1 MKDVSTVTPAA
12 APSGLP
18 DHEVIAPG
26 PSDLRVPAQLDEL
39 PQGVL
44 DLLAILGLN
53 PPYSRRAVQAPAR
66 AGDGFPEIAAQRQ
79 LDVPVKVALQPMAPT
94 LATKTADTSADTPG
108 SLPIEQAVYV
118 PVIPSA
124 EATEVSI
131 NLHGTRPTHLGQPF
145 SLPVTPTPIPR
156 PLLDM
161 RSETPLAPH
170 PGLLQVPFNKGVVSG
185 QVTVT
190 RESDE
195 PARTLLLS
203 PSNGQVFDQ
212 LKAPFEHLRDP
223 GWRLVDQRG
232 EQPRQDSRQA
242 RDDEPQEALE

>member
-1 MKDVSTVTPAA
+1 MKGVSTVTPAA

-18 DHEVIAPG
+18 DHEVIAHG
-26 PSDLRVPAQLDEL
+26 PSDSRVPAQLDEL

-44 DLLAILGLN
+44 DLLAMLVVN
-53 PPYSRRAVQAPAR
+53 PPSSRRAVQMPGR

-79 LDVPVKVALQPMAPT
+79 LDVPVKVALTPTAPF
-94 LATKTADTSADTPG
+94 LAPKTAETPDDAPDL
-108 SLPIEQAVYV
+108 LPIEQAVYI

-131 NLHGTRPTHLGQPF
+131 NLHGSRPAYSGQPF

-156 PLLDM
+156 PVLDM
-161 RSETPLAPH
+161 KSETPLAPH
-170 PGLLQVPFNKGVVSG
+170 PGLLQVPFNKGVVNG

-190 RESDE
+190 REPDE

-203 PSNGQVFDQ
+203 PSNGQVFEQ
-212 LKAPFEHLRDP
+212 LRAPFEHLRDP

-242 RDDEPQEALE
+242 RDDEPQESPE